1 MLLLAEFATETI
13 FQLRLRSNSN
23 PMRASD
29 FRQSLDGLEW
39 SRMSSWKNVYVQWI
53 CKKRGQLFAILSLLR
68 SNFHEEPYRNV
79 VLLYF
84 IHIGNTDKRSVMS
97 CFRMTSN
104 LLRDHLLVFPI
115 SVLKRAPL
123 KLNSKVFNAK
133 YFGLY
138 RTHYHIGI
146 NNLRA
151 VCCYIHWYSPLN
163 HVSASMQIFRLNW
176 ENLFR
181 LFYIAHRNKNK

>member
-79 VLLYF
+79 VLLYLNFYVALPTAF
-84 IHIGNTDKRSVMS
+84 ISETLTNGLWWVVFEWLVERSFVS
-97 CFRMTSN
+97 VS
-104 LLRDHLLVFPI
+104 DI
-115 SVLKRAPL
+115 SAEE
-123 KLNSKVFNAK
+123 
-133 YFGLY
+133 G
-138 RTHYHIGI
+138 TT
-146 NNLRA
+146 
-151 VCCYIHWYSPLN
+151 
-163 HVSASMQIFRLNW
+163 
-176 ENLFR
+176 
-181 LFYIAHRNKNK
+181 